1 MNNLHCYSLDH
12 QLNYRLWISSY
23 KLGQVRITI
32 PKGLLILFMTG
43 FHLEVNTVN
52 IGSRILDNIILVKT
66 GLFIKPKGQLP
77 DRKKECLNM
86 ADVLF
91 MTFVWFNQLLHI
103 LIFSKWMM
111 PEYKCYWKVVSPD
124 TKVAVAFGPV
134 AGGKYGTDMSLLE
147 GLHGRG
153 DTYRTLLREATAALL
168 NSYNSF
174 LFPYPTLSVIN
185 RMNWALL
192 GSPQQALMVALRFKR
207 ANTGVYGH
215 TTCNFSSCS

>member
-77 DRKKECLNM
+77 DRKKECFNM

-91 MTFVWFNQLLHI
+91 MTFV
-103 LIFSKWMM
+103 
-111 PEYKCYWKVVSPD
+111 
-124 TKVAVAFGPV
+124 
-134 AGGKYGTDMSLLE
+134 
-147 GLHGRG
+147 
-153 DTYRTLLREATAALL
+153 
-168 NSYNSF
+168 
-174 LFPYPTLSVIN
+174 
-185 RMNWALL
+185 
-192 GSPQQALMVALRFKR
+192 
-207 ANTGVYGH
+207 
-215 TTCNFSSCS
+215 